1 MIWSYRI
8 MFLKLM
14 SHGVSI
20 IYDTQQVDYRK
31 VSSEKNKKLFQYYIV
46 QTRKRRLKVW
56 KLLQVYTS
64 S

>member
-1 MIWSYRI
+1 
-8 MFLKLM
+8 M